1 MPKCKVD
8 LPEKVWEQPCLVG
21 LKAGA
26 QAGHGALRTSSPHSS
41 WSCPTI
47 PTRAPPHPSFLPLP
61 HGSSISSVIRAKGS
75 PRALLLQVQQSF
87 LAPRIQAV
95 PLPPPPPQG
104 CVTPLFETL
113 PWVPSPSVPRGL
125 DGLWAVDQKACD
137 LS

>member
-8 LPEKVWEQPCLVG
+8 LPEKVWEQPCSVG

-26 QAGHGALRTSSPHSS
+26 QAGRGALHTSSPHSS

-61 HGSSISSVIRAKGS
+61 TPESHPGKGK
-75 PRALLLQVQQSF
+75 PQGRVLPLLVQQPF
-87 LAPRIQAV
+87 LAPRIPAV

-104 CVTPLFETL
+104 CLSSLLYSSFQPLL
-113 PWVPSPSVPRGL
+113 
-125 DGLWAVDQKACD
+125 
-137 LS
+137 LSK